1 MPIVGCRSSPPA
13 WGALALLAS
22 AMSVPRL
29 RAGIE
34 SSMVLHMLVQMPL
47 LLAAGAWLM
56 ARLDPGGRLGARFDM
71 QGLASFSLC
80 LVVASYWML
89 PSAIDRAV
97 LEPGFDA
104 IKVASLLTCGA
115 ALRQAV
121 MRAPAVVRLFFMGYL
136 LQMMLWLGL
145 YWAFTEERL
154 CNVYSLATQQQ
165 AGAGLAALAVALGA
179 VFVWRLARGAD
190 LDPGRLQAPIGPCRK
205 PDWREWRHP

>member
-1 MPIVGCRSSPPA
+1 MRFAQPRWSIMGCRANTHA
-13 WGALALLAS
+13 WGGLSLLA
-22 AMSVPRL
+22 AALSVPGL

-34 SSMVLHMLVQMPL
+34 SSMTLHMLVQMPL

-56 ARLDPGGRLGARFDM
+56 ARLDPEVKAGARFDM
-71 QGLASFSLC
+71 QGLASFSFC

-104 IKVASLLTCGA
+104 IKVVSLLACGA
-115 ALRQAV
+115 MLRQAV
-121 MRAPAVVRLFFMGYL
+121 MRAPPVVRLFFLGYI

-165 AGAGLAALAVALGA
+165 AGMGLAALAAAAGA
-179 VFVWRLARGAD
+179 VLVWRLARSVASRPEAAD
-190 LDPGRLQAPIGPCRK
+190 PSP
-205 PDWREWRHP
+205 